1 MGVPPL
7 KNNTAKTSVGEDLVK
22 IRPAVA
28 EQSRQKKKKE
38 KTHRTASKM
47 RRRLRLQRAVTSN

>member
-7 KNNTAKTSVGEDLVK
+7 MNNTGKTFVGEDLVQ

-28 EQSRQKKKKE
+28 EQSRQKK
-38 KTHRTASKM
+38 TRT
-47 RRRLRLQRAVTSN
+47 